1 MAISQARAFVDPRL
15 ANLDEAGERSSNQIA
30 EIVAKNP
37 PLAGIL
43 DQVLQLI
50 ERQSAG
56 TLRLFVE
63 DGGRDEQDVEDC
75 RLTAPILS
83 TDGARLGM
91 AALEYED
98 GTSPEAGDEEL
109 LRLASRLAAMAIEQ
123 VKLTDRLEF
132 EARHD
137 ALTGLSN
144 RSHFVELLQAA
155 LAGARREAGVLAVL
169 FIDLDRFK
177 QINDTLG
184 HALGDQLLKE
194 VGARLKRLLAPG
206 DLAGRMGGDEF
217 TIVLTHQP
225 DEDTALETARLF
237 LNVLRAP
244 YRMDGT
250 ELYVT
255 ASIGV
260 AVLAQHGDTAAELLR
275 NADLAMYQV
284 KNSGKNDLQAYQ
296 AENHVSGLERLRLET
311 ALRRA
316 LENREFD
323 LRYQPVMNIDGSV
336 SGLEALLAWK
346 HPVYG
351 AIPPKQFIPI
361 AEETGLIIPIG
372 SWVIRQACLDAARWH
387 KAGHRFERVSV
398 NISAIQLERR
408 DFLENVAAALAISG
422 LPPERLEL
430 ELTESAVMRDVPQA
444 ASRMSHVRELG
455 VSISIDDFGTGYSS
469 LSYLVKLPVDSLKI
483 DQSFLRSLQ
492 QPDGSLPVIQGIV
505 RLAHSMNLTVVA
517 EGVETAAELDL
528 VRLLGCDRVQGHL
541 YGPSLSRE
549 AAEELLARG
558 VGLRRAA
565 P

>member
-1 MAISQARAFVDPRL
+1 M
-15 ANLDEAGERSSNQIA
+15 DEAGERSSNQIA

-43 DQVLQLI
+43 DQVVQLI
-50 ERQSAG
+50 ERQSTG

-63 DGGRDEQDVEDC
+63 DGGRDEQDDEDC

-83 TDGARLGM
+83 SDGARLGM

-98 GTSPEAGDEEL
+98 GTSPKAGDEEL

-144 RSHFVELLQAA
+144 RSHFVELLQAS
-155 LAGARREAGVLAVL
+155 LADARRQPGVLAVL

-217 TIVLTHQP
+217 TIVLTRQT
-225 DEDTALETARLF
+225 DENAALETARLF

-296 AENHVSGLERLRLET
+296 AENHVPGLERLRLET

-372 SWVIRQACLDAARWH
+372 SWVVRQACLDAARWH
-387 KAGHRFERVSV
+387 KAGYRFQRISV

-408 DFLENVAAALAISG
+408 DFLETVAAALAISG

-444 ASRMSHVRELG
+444 AARMSHVRDLG

-505 RLAHSMNLTVVA
+505 RLAHSMKLTVVA
-517 EGVETAAELDL
+517 EGVETPGELDL
-528 VRLLGCDRVQGHL
+528 VRVLGCDRVQGHL

-549 AAEELLARG
+549 GAEELLARG